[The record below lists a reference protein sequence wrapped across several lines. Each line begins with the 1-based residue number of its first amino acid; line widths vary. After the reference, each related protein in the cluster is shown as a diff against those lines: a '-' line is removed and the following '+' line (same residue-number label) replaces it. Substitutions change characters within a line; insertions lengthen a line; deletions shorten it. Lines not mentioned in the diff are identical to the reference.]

1 MPLDENAWDP
11 SRNRERTSPT
21 LFSVLVL
28 PLELSRYDLLWPR
41 LYNEEAPLV
50 AEALAPVV
58 AVEHVGSTSVAG
70 LAGKPTIDI
79 AVGIASLEL
88 AEGAKERM
96 ERLGY
101 SYGGDLGQPQH
112 IFRKGDR
119 VPWRFLVHAVEH
131 GSPMWID
138 FLYFRDY
145 LRTHPREAG
154 RYAALKASLVTER
167 GDWYHGR
174 DKEAF
179 IRPVLDAR
187 PT

>member
-1 MPLDENAWDP
+1 LGQWSP
-11 SRNRERTSPT
+11 SNTS
-21 LFSVLVL
+21 
-28 PLELSRYDLLWPR
+28 
-41 LYNEEAPLV
+41 EAH
-50 AEALAPVV
+50 PVP
-58 AVEHVGSTSVAG
+58 G

-101 SYGGDLGQPQH
+101 SYGGDL
-112 IFRKGDR
+112 
-119 VPWRFLVHAVEH
+119 A
-131 GSPMWID
+131 
-138 FLYFRDY
+138 
-145 LRTHPREAG
+145 REAE
-154 RYAALKASLVTER
+154 RYAALKTSLVAER

-174 DKEAF
+174 DEEAF